1 MSPPPFGPRA
11 MPAAR
16 KPRMLDTPRRLHIGA
31 TTAIVPRRHRALD
44 FAPLMYVDNPERSA
58 DTMLDDEEEE
68 DAAAAVIPSTEP
80 TRGI

>member
-1 MSPPPFGPRA
+1 
-11 MPAAR
+11 
-16 KPRMLDTPRRLHIGA
+16 MLDTPRRLHIGA

-80 TRGI
+80 PRGI